1 MFCTSAQ
8 LLTRTR
14 VVISIAYRILVGAL
28 SLSLSHALGYM
39 LGKTRVQVDC
49 IHCRLL
55 LA

>member
-1 MFCTSAQ
+1 MLGTSAR

-14 VVISIAYRILVGAL
+14 VVVAIAYRILADAL

-39 LGKTRVQVDC
+39 LGMNRVQVDC